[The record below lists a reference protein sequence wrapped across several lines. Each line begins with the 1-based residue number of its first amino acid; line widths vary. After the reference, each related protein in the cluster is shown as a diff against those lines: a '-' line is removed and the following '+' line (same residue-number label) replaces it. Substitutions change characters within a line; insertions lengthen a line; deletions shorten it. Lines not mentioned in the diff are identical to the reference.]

1 MDGITRLVA
10 IRHGETAWNAER
22 RLQGQ
27 LDIPLNA
34 VGERQAARLAEA
46 LCHEGLELVVASDLG
61 RAWCTAQA
69 LALPLGLP
77 LTPEPGLRERA
88 FGAMEGHTY
97 EDIES
102 RWPEWAARWKARDPA
117 FAAPG
122 GGESLRDFYARC
134 VATVERVARAHAG
147 QTLALVCHGGVLDC
161 LYRAAARLPL
171 DAPRTWQLGNA
182 AVNRLLH
189 TPQGLSLVGWN
200 DQAHLDALAHDGPAR
215 DESSA

>member
-1 MDGITRLVA
+1 MTEPTRLIA
-10 IRHGETAWNAER
+10 IRHGETAWNTER

-34 VGERQAARLAEA
+34 LGRRQAACLPEA
-46 LCHEGLELVVASDLG
+46 LRHEGLEVVVASDLG
-61 RAWCTAQA
+61 RAWDTARA
-69 LALPLGLP
+69 FAGPLGLP
-77 LTPEPGLRERA
+77 LLPEPGLRERA
-88 FGAMEGHTY
+88 FGEMQGHTY
-97 EDIES
+97 EEIET
-102 RWPEWAARWKARDPA
+102 RWPDWAARWKARDPD

-122 GGESLRDFYARC
+122 GGESLAGFYARC
-134 VATVERVARAHAG
+134 VATAERVAQAHAG
-147 QTLALVCHGGVLDC
+147 RTVALVCHGGVLDC

-200 DQAHLDALAHDGPAR
+200 DQSHLDGLDDLAL
-215 DESSA
+215 DESST